1 MRDAAAK
8 AAGSPADHGKACT
21 YSKSKARMRNPWI
34 KKNPLMSM
42 WLSGA
47 NAVMGSAR
55 SRVAAESKRQ
65 AAAMLA
71 EGTKQMVRLWTAGLT
86 PPTPRKKKKSR

>member
-1 MRDAAAK
+1 
-8 AAGSPADHGKACT
+8 
-21 YSKSKARMRNPWI
+21 MRNPWM

-47 NAVMGSAR
+47 NAVVGSAR
-55 SRVAAESKRQ
+55 SRVTAESKRQ

-71 EGTKQMVRLWTAGLT
+71 EGTKQMVRFWIGGPMAAA
-86 PPTPRKKKKSR
+86 PRKKKKSR

>member
-1 MRDAAAK
+1 
-8 AAGSPADHGKACT
+8 
-21 YSKSKARMRNPWI
+21 MRNPWM
-34 KKNPLMSM
+34 KKNLLMSM

-55 SRVAAESKRQ
+55 SRATAESKRQ

-71 EGTKQMVRLWTAGLT
+71 EGTKQMIRFWTGGLIA
-86 PPTPRKKKKSR
+86 PTARKKEKVSLGVSPRGRND